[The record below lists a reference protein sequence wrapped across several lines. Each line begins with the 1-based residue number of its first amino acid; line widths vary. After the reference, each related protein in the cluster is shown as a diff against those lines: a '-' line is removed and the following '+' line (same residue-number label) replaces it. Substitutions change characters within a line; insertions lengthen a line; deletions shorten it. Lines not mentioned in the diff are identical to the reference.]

1 MVTASSLVASTAVAA
16 AALFF
21 RSSFFTVA
29 VPLSVNAIEAV
40 RPTTTIRQVSGG
52 DRHLNFHDYRV
63 NSDLHQRPDGVLP
76 AVGDARRF
84 LADGGDSGESGDL
97 EVPSDSLRLSAVSL
111 WRLTT

>member
-1 MVTASSLVASTAVAA
+1 VAA

-63 NSDLHQRPDGVLP
+63 NSDLHPVSVRM
-76 AVGDARRF
+76 A
-84 LADGGDSGESGDL
+84 SS
-97 EVPSDSLRLSAVSL
+97 RLSVTHAASSLMAETVVS
-111 WRLTT
+111 RRP